1 MVQCPKCSTKL
12 DIDFGMITCPKC
24 QSVVF
29 VEFDGTAKV
38 ADQSQVTRSHAAEE
52 IAVEEFQTSTPELDL
67 PAPDLSAFDDAI
79 ADDVFAP
86 APPEAAQL
94 VNPGDISQAREPS
107 SGLFQSEPPETPLD
121 SEVVPVSSEP
131 VSPDD
136 PLGVTSYAN
145 SEFSQGKDGPFLFN
159 LVINGLDSK
168 EIRESLREAM
178 NDSRFGW
185 DTNQLLG
192 QIRAGKLLIKNVS
205 PVKASILVNRLKR
218 LPLSISWE
226 QHAIT
231 TVEKF

>member
-12 DIDFGMITCPKC
+12 DIDFGMITCPNC
-24 QSVVF
+24 ESVVF

-38 ADQSQVTRSHAAEE
+38 ADQEQITRSQAAEQIPSE
-52 IAVEEFQTSTPELDL
+52 TSPEAFPGVDL
-67 PAPDLSAFDDAI
+67 PEPDLSAFDNAM
-79 ADDVFAP
+79 AAEVSAEFSENVFQIE
-86 APPEAAQL
+86 PEVAL
-94 VNPGDISQAREPS
+94 P
-107 SGLFQSEPPETPLD
+107 
-121 SEVVPVSSEP
+121 SEVVSVTSEP

-136 PLGVTSYAN
+136 PLGVSGYAN
-145 SEFSQGKDGPFLFN
+145 SEYSQGKDGPFLFN
-159 LVINGLDSK
+159 LHIDGLDSK

-185 DTNQLLG
+185 DTSQLLG

-218 LPLSISWE
+218 LPLSITWE

-231 TVEKF
+231 TIEKF